1 MKSPNAVIHLS
12 HECARIV
19 EFDAMSMHAA
29 KVEQHAH
36 ATRQHGSGVRAEHEF
51 FGSVCERF
59 GGFTKVLVAGGHTTL
74 ADFRHYV
81 DKHRP
86 LVAKHIAGYEIVDHP
101 TDHQLVAMARKRFD
115 EFERLA

>member
-12 HECARIV
+12 HESARIV
-19 EFDAMSMHAA
+19 EFDATSMHAG

-36 ATRQHGSGVRAEHEF
+36 ATRQHGSGVRTEHEF
-51 FGSVCERF
+51 FGSVCDRF
-59 GGFTKVLVAGGHTTL
+59 GSFTKVLVTGGHATL
-74 ADFRHYV
+74 ADFKHYV

-86 LVAKHIAGYEIVDHP
+86 LVALHIAGYEVVDRL
-101 TDHQLVAMARKRFD
+101 TDNQLVAMARKRFD